1 MAFGTIYSYPNNPR
15 VIKTHA
21 AANLNGLEVTEAP
34 FQMGVTNRTP
44 EFLTKFPLGKIP
56 AFESADSS
64 VRIFESDAITQYVAE
79 SGPAASQLLGSTPA
93 EKAQIRQWIVFAEG
107 EVMGA
112 VTRSALW
119 RVGLKAY
126 DEATETAA
134 LASLDRAVKTLETHL
149 QGRTWLA
156 SEEKLSLA
164 DISVASALVW
174 AFSMILDAELRPQY
188 PTVLAWYDRVLE
200 TEGVK
205 QAFGEKKFIEK
216 RKAPPS

>member
-1 MAFGTIYSYPNNPR
+1 
-15 VIKTHA
+15 
-21 AANLNGLEVTEAP
+21 
-34 FQMGVTNRTP
+34 MGVTNRTP
-44 EFLTKFPLGKIP
+44 EFLSKFPLGKIP
-56 AFESADSS
+56 AFESADGS

-79 SGPAASQLLGSTPA
+79 SGPAAGQLLGSTPA
-93 EKAQIRQWIVFAEG
+93 ERAHIRQWIVFAEG

-119 RVGLKAY
+119 RIGLKAY

-134 LASLDRAVKTLETHL
+134 FASLDRAVRTLETHL
-149 QGRTWLA
+149 QGRKWLA
-156 SEEKLSLA
+156 SQENLSLA

-174 AFSMILDAELRPQY
+174 AFSMILDDELRPQY
-188 PTVLAWYDRVLE
+188 PTVLAWYERVLDS
-200 TEGVK
+200 EGVK